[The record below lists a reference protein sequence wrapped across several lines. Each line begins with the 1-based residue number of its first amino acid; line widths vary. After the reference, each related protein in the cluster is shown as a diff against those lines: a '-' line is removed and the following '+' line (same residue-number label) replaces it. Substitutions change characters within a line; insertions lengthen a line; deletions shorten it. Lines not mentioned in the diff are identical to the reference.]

1 MNSAPPPSDN
11 DFSDTL
17 ALVVPPTVDGGN
29 SSHNTVSFSA
39 AIINTY
45 NTGIEVISDD
55 EEDLP
60 PLLLVDFEGDDS
72 SSIRDDDWKKR
83 YQQAG
88 ERREYQR
95 RYFHQISS
103 RAEYSPIMP
112 DFMDGF
118 AGSYSVIPRSGGPGV
133 IGSRA
138 TTNLPLA
145 DPVNV
150 YAYGHTQDA
159 IDRMFNDLM
168 NIN

>member
-17 ALVVPPTVDGGN
+17 AFVVPTVDGGN
-29 SSHNTVSFSA
+29 SSHNTVSFST
-39 AIINTY
+39 AIISTY

-60 PLLLVDFEGDDS
+60 PLLLIDFEVDDS

-83 YQQAG
+83 YQQGG

-103 RAEYSPIMP
+103 PAEYSPIMP

-118 AGSYSVIPRSGGPGV
+118 AGSISVIPRSGGV
-133 IGSRA
+133 IDSRA
-138 TTNLPLA
+138 TRNLPLA
-145 DPVNV
+145 GPVNV

-159 IDRMFNDLM
+159 INRMFIDLM

>member
-11 DFSDTL
+11 DFSNTSAFVL
-17 ALVVPPTVDGGN
+17 PTNYTVDGGN
-29 SSHNTVSFSA
+29 SSHNTVSFST
-39 AIINTY
+39 AIITTD

-60 PLLLVDFEGDDS
+60 PLTLLIDSEVDEDS

-83 YQQAG
+83 YQQG
-88 ERREYQR
+88 RERREYQR

-103 RAEYSPIMP
+103 PAENSPIRP
-112 DFMDGF
+112 GFMDGF
-118 AGSYSVIPRSGGPGV
+118 AGSISVIPRSGRV
-133 IGSRA
+133 TR
-138 TTNLPLA
+138 NLPLA
-145 DPVNV
+145 GPVNV

-159 IDRMFNDLM
+159 IDRMFINL